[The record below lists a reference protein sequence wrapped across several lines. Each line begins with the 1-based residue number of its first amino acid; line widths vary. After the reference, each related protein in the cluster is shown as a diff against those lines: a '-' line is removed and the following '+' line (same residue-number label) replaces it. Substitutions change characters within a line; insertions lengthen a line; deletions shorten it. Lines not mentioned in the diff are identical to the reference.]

1 MNNKFKKV
9 NKNFKKKSRKR
20 LGVAFPSDYINSS
33 DLPPENVNAN
43 IFGPDM
49 RILSRP
55 DEGSDEIPFW
65 ELNPR
70 NIPRW
75 RGEGQIAK
83 PGEFS
88 AYAGHHMP
96 TECELGVGAP
106 PGVED
111 FILARDNPEHPLANT
126 RYGRKNWWKNY
137 QNFRISPEE
146 QEAQWAALR
155 LLGNRKNK
163 PTGITKS
170 NRTRNR
176 SICNINR
183 KKRTIKK
190 RTRKKRTRKKIT
202 RKKLEKKLEKLE
214 KLEKK
219 LEKN

>member
-20 LGVAFPSDYINSS
+20 LGVASPCDFINSS
-33 DLPPENVNAN
+33 ELPPENVNAN

-106 PGVED
+106 PGVGD

-137 QNFRISPEE
+137 QN
-146 QEAQWAALR
+146 
-155 LLGNRKNK
+155 
-163 PTGITKS
+163 IT
-170 NRTRNR
+170 
-176 SICNINR
+176 
-183 KKRTIKK
+183 
-190 RTRKKRTRKKIT
+190 
-202 RKKLEKKLEKLE
+202 
-214 KLEKK
+214 
-219 LEKN
+219 